1 MIWYESDNPNGFV
14 TGKTFSIDQ
23 PCITLMAAGLGGDSY
38 GHWHFRTDGRTERR
52 FPMMNKPAFEPLT
65 MGAVNAAPLTGLT
78 HVSTFSGGG
87 GSCLGF
93 RLAGF
98 RTLWANDL
106 EAHARDCYRA
116 NLASPIDGRD
126 IRQVTAADILTT
138 IGLAAGELDVFEGSP
153 PCTAFSTAGKRAKG
167 WGQTKDHAGHVQRNV
182 EDLFFDWLHLVDG
195 LRPRAF
201 VAENVAGLV
210 KGVAKGYFK
219 DILRQ
224 MKALGYRTEA
234 RVLDAQWLGVP
245 QQRSRVIFIGLRDDL
260 DVMLRWPA
268 PWTYQYSVRDAL
280 PWIGRVIHDTSGL
293 YGAGD
298 VTDRPSPAITIGVNS
313 INSLHF
319 KVNDLALPP
328 SCTPGS
334 YGVQEINP
342 DRPCPTVTIAS
353 PGSDLAVTIE
363 GANGF
368 NGHRGRSPDAVMQT
382 VQAGRPVN
390 VITGRVGSHFK
401 RTDVSVERPLNTVQ
415 CSDPAQTRYEV
426 GPDRR
431 KFTIDE
437 LKRICSFPDDYV
449 MSGSYAQQWARLG
462 NSVPPLMAKAIGEA
476 VRDALLAVAK
486 K

>member
-1 MIWYESDNPNGFV
+1 MAGGIGDVNTSQYHVNERMHERTMKSD
-14 TGKTFSIDQ
+14 
-23 PCITLMAAGLGGDSY
+23 
-38 GHWHFRTDGRTERR
+38 
-52 FPMMNKPAFEPLT
+52 KPPFEPL
-65 MGAVNAAPLTGLT
+65 MMAAVNAAPLTGLT

-87 GSCLGF
+87 GSCMGF

-98 RTLWANDL
+98 TTLWANDL

-116 NLASPIDGRD
+116 NLTSPIDGRD
-126 IRQVTAADILTT
+126 IRQVTAADILTA

-167 WGQTKDHAGHVQRNV
+167 WGQTKDHAGHVQSNV
-182 EDLFFDWLHLVDG
+182 EDLFFDWLRLVDG
-195 LRPRAF
+195 LRPRTF

-328 SCTPGS
+328 SRTPGS

-342 DRPCPTVTIAS
+342 DRPCPTVTIGS
-353 PGSDLAVTIE
+353 PGNDLAVTIE

-382 VQAGRPVN
+382 VQAGRLN